1 MCIITKKDPNAQL
14 ILVGDG
20 PERHRIERLIDK
32 LDLRKNIMVTGYRSD
47 VAEVMNCAD
56 ALVMSSESEN
66 APLTILEAMSC
77 GLPVIA
83 SNVGGIPEQITDG
96 ENGFL
101 IPLKN
106 PEKIA
111 EAALKLSTD
120 EKLLAKMGAKARET
134 VLQHFTKDKVLD
146 QYLAAYESVL

>member
-1 MCIITKKDPNAQL
+1 
-14 ILVGDG
+14 
-20 PERHRIERLIDK
+20 
-32 LDLRKNIMVTGYRSD
+32 
-47 VAEVMNCAD
+47 MNCAD
-56 ALVMSSESEN
+56 ALVLSSESEN

-111 EAALKLSTD
+111 GAALKLSAD
-120 EKLLAKMGAKARET
+120 EKLLAEMGAKARAT

-146 QYLAAYESVL
+146 QYLAVYESVL

>member
-1 MCIITKKDPNAQL
+1 
-14 ILVGDG
+14 
-20 PERHRIERLIDK
+20 
-32 LDLRKNIMVTGYRSD
+32 
-47 VAEVMNCAD
+47 
-56 ALVMSSESEN
+56 
-66 APLTILEAMSC
+66 MSC

-111 EAALKLSTD
+111 EAALKLGAD
-120 EKLLAKMGAKARET
+120 EKLLAEMGAKARTT

-146 QYLAAYESVL
+146 QYLAVYESVL